1 MNRFERKTGVYKR
14 VIEGEEKDFDFEFQT
29 DINMESKLTFVNLV
43 VGNLVKEDTKTYF
56 SAMLDLIFNYVL
68 VQRFT
73 NIDVNTIVGEDD
85 KDSINKIEE
94 FFDNSNVIEIL
105 KANIESDVIDSLYKS
120 VLDNI
125 EYKTGVRQNNI
136 LGTINSI
143 LKVIEDKTKELD
155 ISKLMESA
163 EKLNA
168 IKDGF
173 TPEKILEAYAN
184 TSMFTENK
192 ATRKKSTAK
201 TSTKKTTTTKKRS
214 TEQTVSGS

>member
-29 DINMESKLTFVNLV
+29 DISMESKLTFVNLV

-73 NIDVNTIVGEDD
+73 NIDINTIVGEDD

-125 EYKTGVRQNNI
+125 EYKTGVRQNNV

-168 IKDGF
+168 IKDGL

-192 ATRKKSTAK
+192 TTRKKSTAK
-201 TSTKKTTTTKKRS
+201 TSAKKTTTTKKRS

>member
-29 DINMESKLTFVNLV
+29 DISMESKLTFVNLV

-73 NIDVNTIVGEDD
+73 NIDVNTIVGDDD

-125 EYKTGVRQNNI
+125 EYKTGVRQNNV

-168 IKDGF
+168 IKDGL

-184 TSMFTENK
+184 TSMFAENK
-192 ATRKKSTAK
+192 TTRKKSTAK
-201 TSTKKTTTTKKRS
+201 TSTKKTTATKKRS